1 MSGGPTWRLAWRHA
15 WRRPLQSLF
24 LIVGVAIGVAMIVAI
39 DLANGSADRAF
50 QLGTETVTGKA
61 THQIT
66 GGPSGLDE
74 SVYTALRTQ
83 AAYRDSAP
91 VVESYVVAEELDT
104 QPMRL
109 LGVDPFA
116 EPPFRSYLG
125 PGDQSQAPAAGFL
138 AELMTTPNTV
148 LISSD
153 VAERYGLKVG
163 DTITIRSGT
172 ATQKLIVAGLLEPSD
187 DLSRRALDGLLVAD
201 IATAQEVL
209 DMVGKLSRI
218 DLIVPEGE
226 AGVAA
231 LERVRSVLP
240 LSARIDTTAARAGTV
255 SEMTAAFTLNLT
267 ALSLLALVVGMFLIY
282 NTVTFSV
289 IQRRP
294 MLGTLRALG
303 MTRREIFVLILSEA
317 LLLGLLGTILGLGL
331 GVLLGRGA
339 VQAVTQTV
347 NDLFF
352 VVAVR
357 DVQIPVWTLLK
368 GAAIGVLAALIGAA
382 VPAWEATSVPPAGAL
397 RRSNVEERTRRLLP
411 VISLAALGFLGLG
424 ALLMIPE
431 WNLVVTFAG
440 LFAIV
445 IGAAL
450 LTPILT
456 LWMMDGVQWLLRRSG
471 VIERMA
477 PRTIVRSLSRMAVAV
492 AALMVA
498 VSVIIGVGVMIGS
511 FRQTVVLWLDDV
523 LQADIFISPPNLNG
537 SAAQTSL
544 DPALLSELLAL
555 PGVKS
560 AATTRQVDV
569 SAQLDAAGDPLQL
582 RLVALSQDL
591 AGADRRYRSAL
602 GTWQETWQ
610 AVEQGG
616 ILINEPMA
624 NRLKLGVGDNLI
636 VQTDRGPQAFPIA
649 GVTVDFDVRNV
660 AFMTDGVYRQFWE
673 DKGVTAIALFVQP
686 GVDVDEIVAL
696 IRSEF
701 AGRQELL
708 VRSNRGTR
716 ENALEVFDRTFSI
729 TVALQLLATIV
740 AFIGILSTLM
750 SLQLERMR
758 EIGVLRSTGMTRRQ
772 LWKLSL
778 LETGLVGS
786 TAGLLAM
793 PTGFALALVLI
804 YIINLR
810 SFGWTLEMRLQPM
823 EFVQA
828 FLVALVAAL
837 LAGLYPAWKMGQT
850 QPADA
855 LRSE

>member
-1 MSGGPTWRLAWRHA
+1 
-15 WRRPLQSLF
+15 
-24 LIVGVAIGVAMIVAI
+24 
-39 DLANGSADRAF
+39 
-50 QLGTETVTGKA
+50 
-61 THQIT
+61 
-66 GGPSGLDE
+66 
-74 SVYTALRTQ
+74 
-83 AAYRDSAP
+83 
-91 VVESYVVAEELDT
+91 
-104 QPMRL
+104 
-109 LGVDPFA
+109 
-116 EPPFRSYLG
+116 
-125 PGDQSQAPAAGFL
+125 
-138 AELMTTPNTV
+138 
-148 LISSD
+148 
-153 VAERYGLKVG
+153 
-163 DTITIRSGT
+163 
-172 ATQKLIVAGLLEPSD
+172 
-187 DLSRRALDGLLVAD
+187 
-201 IATAQEVL
+201 
-209 DMVGKLSRI
+209 
-218 DLIVPEGE
+218 
-226 AGVAA
+226 
-231 LERVRSVLP
+231 
-240 LSARIDTTAARAGTV
+240 
-255 SEMTAAFTLNLT
+255 
-267 ALSLLALVVGMFLIY
+267 
-282 NTVTFSV
+282 
-289 IQRRP
+289 
-294 MLGTLRALG
+294 
-303 MTRREIFVLILSEA
+303 
-317 LLLGLLGTILGLGL
+317 
-331 GVLLGRGA
+331 

-357 DVQIPVWTLLK
+357 EMQIPFWTLLK

-411 VISLAALGFLGLG
+411 AISVAALAFLVVG

-431 WNLVVTFAG
+431 WNLIVTFAG

-471 VIERMA
+471 VVERMA

-511 FRQTVVLWLDDV
+511 FRQTVELWLDDV
-523 LQADIFISPPNLNG
+523 LQADIFISPPALTG
-537 SAAQTSL
+537 SAAQTAL
-544 DPALLSELLAL
+544 DPNLLPQILAL
-555 PGVKS
+555 PGVAS
-560 AATTRQVDV
+560 AATTRQVEV
-569 SAQLDAAGDPLQL
+569 SAQVDAAGDALQL

-591 AGADRRYRSAL
+591 AGADRRYRAAL
-602 GTWQETWQ
+602 GDWQSTWQ
-610 AVEQGG
+610 AVEEGS

-624 NRLKLGVGDNLI
+624 NRLGLGVGDSLLI
-636 VQTDRGPQAFPIA
+636 QTDRGPRPFPIA

-660 AFMTDGVYRQFWE
+660 AFLTDAIYREYW
-673 DKGVTAIALFVQP
+673 DDTGVTAIALFVQP
-686 GVDVDEIVAL
+686 GVDVDETVNL

-701 AGRQELL
+701 AGQEELL

-716 ENALEVFDRTFSI
+716 ENAMEVFDRTFSI

-793 PTGFALALVLI
+793 PTGFVLAIVLI

-810 SFGWTLEMRLQPM
+810 SFGWTLEMKLEPM

-850 QPADA
+850 QPAEA

>member
-1 MSGGPTWRLAWRHA
+1 MSSGPTWRLAWRHA
-15 WRRPLQSLF
+15 WRRPLQSIF

-61 THQIT
+61 THQVT
-66 GGPSGLDE
+66 GGPGGLNE
-74 SVYTALRTQ
+74 AVYTALRTQ
-83 AAYRDSAP
+83 AGYRASAP
-91 VVESYVVAEELDT
+91 VVEGYVVAAALDS
-104 QPMRL
+104 QPVRL

-125 PGDQSQAPAAGFL
+125 PGDQSQGPAADFL
-138 AELMTTPNTV
+138 SELLVTPDTV
-148 LISSD
+148 LMSSE
-153 VAERYGLKVG
+153 VAARYGLAPG
-163 DTITIRSGT
+163 DPLDIRSGAVT
-172 ATQKLIVAGLLEPSD
+172 RTLNIAGLLAPAD

-201 IATAQEVL
+201 ISTAQEVL
-209 DMVGKLSRI
+209 EMVGRLSRI
-218 DLIVPEGE
+218 DLIVPAGAEE
-226 AGVAA
+226 AAA
-231 LERVRSVLP
+231 LERVASVLP
-240 LSARIDTTAARAGTV
+240 SAARIDTTAARTGTV
-255 SEMTAAFTLNLT
+255 SEMTAAFGLNLT

-303 MTRREIFVLILSEA
+303 MTRRDIFALILGEA
-317 LLLGLLGTILGLGL
+317 LLLGLLGTLLGLAL
-331 GVLLGRGA
+331 GVILGRGA
-339 VQAVTQTV
+339 VQLVTQTV

-357 DVQIPVWTLLK
+357 DIAIPTWTLLK
-368 GAAIGVLAALIGAA
+368 GAAIGIAAAVIGAS

-411 VISLAALGFLGLG
+411 LVSLAALGFLALGL
-424 ALLMIPE
+424 LLLIPE
-431 WNLVVTFAG
+431 WRLEITFGG
-440 LFAIV
+440 LFLIV

-456 LWMMDGVQWLLRRSG
+456 LWLMEGVQRLLRSGG

-477 PRTIVRSLSRMAVAV
+477 PRTITRSLSRMAVAV

-511 FRQTVVLWLDDV
+511 FRQTVELWLDDV
-523 LQADIFISPPNLNG
+523 LQADIFVSPPLLNG
-537 SAAQTSL
+537 SAAQTAL
-544 DPALLSELLAL
+544 DPALLDDLLAI
-555 PGVKS
+555 PGVQS
-560 AATTRQVDV
+560 AATTRQVEV
-569 SAQLDAAGDPLQL
+569 TAQIAAAGDPLQL
-582 RLVALSQDL
+582 RLSALSQDL
-591 AGADRRYRSAL
+591 AGADRRYRSML
-602 GTWQETWQ
+602 GDWQETWQ
-610 AVEQGG
+610 AVEEGS

-624 NRLKLGVGDNLI
+624 NRLGLGIGDSLLI
-636 VQTDRGPQAFPIA
+636 QTDRGLQTFPIA

-660 AFMTDGVYRQFWE
+660 ALMADPVYRTYWDDE
-673 DKGVTAIALFVQP
+673 GVTAIALFVEP
-686 GVDVDEIVAL
+686 GVDVDETVNT

-701 AGRQELL
+701 AGTEELL

-716 ENALEVFDRTFSI
+716 ENALAVFDRTFAI
-729 TVALQLLATIV
+729 TVALQLLATVV

-772 LWKLSL
+772 LWRLSL
-778 LETGLVGS
+778 LETGLVGA

-793 PTGFALALVLI
+793 PTGYVLALILI

-810 SFGWTLEMRLQPM
+810 SFGWTLEMQLQPL
-823 EFVQA
+823 EFAQA
-828 FLVALVAAL
+828 FVVALLAAL

-850 QPADA
+850 EPAEA
-855 LRSE
+855 LRAE